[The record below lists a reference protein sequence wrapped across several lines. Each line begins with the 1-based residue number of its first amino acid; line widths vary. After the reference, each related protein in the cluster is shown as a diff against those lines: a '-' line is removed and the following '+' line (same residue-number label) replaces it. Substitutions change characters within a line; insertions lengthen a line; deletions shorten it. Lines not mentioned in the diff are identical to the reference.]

1 MTPHEARVGAT
12 VRASGGCQS
21 ASAGTVGKI
30 VRHYFLGLSI
40 HAVSVRWEVA
50 DPDAEPTIIP
60 RDHLAAIE
68 LVETDKSQSSEGSTS
83 PSFASSVSD

>member
-1 MTPHEARVGAT
+1 MTPHEARLGAT
-12 VRASGGCQS
+12 VRASDGCQS

-50 DPDAEPTIIP
+50 DPDAEPAIIP
-60 RDHLAAIE
+60 RDHLEEIE
-68 LVETDKSQSSEGSTS
+68 LVETERSTS
-83 PSFASSVSD
+83 RSFVSSASH

>member
-1 MTPHEARVGAT
+1 MTPQEARLGAT

-50 DPDAEPTIIP
+50 DPDAEPVIIP
-60 RDHLAAIE
+60 RDHLEEIE
-68 LVETDKSQSSEGSTS
+68 LVEADKSQLSERSTS
-83 PSFASSVSD
+83 PFASSVSH